1 MSLMAMWVRVCMCI
15 CFKMALFS
23 GRFKQL
29 IYCAFKMDYSC
40 VLGLISFSCVTPA
53 FQPSCEI
60 EIHECP
66 QKPFL
71 LRSMQMRC
79 FNKQKG
85 W

>member
-1 MSLMAMWVRVCMCI
+1 MFYNVKMSLMAMWVRVCMCI

-60 EIHECP
+60 EIHESVR
-66 QKPFL
+66 
-71 LRSMQMRC
+71 RSLSYCAQCR
-79 FNKQKG
+79 
-85 W
+85 